1 LPRRPGSGIVLNQA
15 TAINDNGQIVA
26 ETDNGPVLL
35 TPNWSQMS

>member
-1 LPRRPGSGIVLNQA
+1 VAAAIVLNQA

-35 TPNWSQMS
+35 TPN